1 MNVKWGNRRN
11 DRNVVLGKLLAS
23 LAALLVAS
31 GLWYL
36 IIWGAVEG
44 WKHVGK

>member
-1 MNVKWGNRRN
+1 MNKSEINRIA
-11 DRNVVLGKLLAS
+11 GELLAGAS
-23 LAALLVAS
+23 ALAVAS

-44 WKHVGK
+44 WKYVGR